1 MKALNRGMQTSALP
15 EAVADTAVEPPSAV
29 DDEGFVGF
37 YRAVFPSL
45 AGYVRGLLGDE
56 QTAGDVAQEA
66 LVRTYARWIKV
77 RAPQPYAYLVATNL
91 VRAEWR
97 RRRRDADEAFRDL
110 SVVGDSEE
118 AASVRDLVERLPGKL
133 RPVVLLHYFADLPID
148 EVAHVLHR
156 PTGTVKRHL
165 HEARQL
171 LLDALEA
178 E

>member
-97 RRRRDADEAFRDL
+97 RRRRVCP
-110 SVVGDSEE
+110 SCG
-118 AASVRDLVERLPGKL
+118 
-133 RPVVLLHYFADLPID
+133 
-148 EVAHVLHR
+148 
-156 PTGTVKRHL
+156 RHF
-165 HEARQL
+165 ETRVCTCGNS
-171 LLDALEA
+171 
-178 E
+178 

>member
-1 MKALNRGMQTSALP
+1 MTTSVAP
-15 EAVADTAVEPPSAV
+15 DAVADTPVEPPAAV
-29 DDEGFVGF
+29 GEEAFVAF
-37 YRAVFPSL
+37 YRAAFPPL

-56 QTAGDVAQEA
+56 QTARDVAQEA
-66 LVRTYARWIKV
+66 LVRTYARWIKI

-97 RRRRDADEAFRDL
+97 RRRYEGDRTLRL
-110 SVVGDSEE
+110 VGTVDGGED
-118 AASVRDLVERLPGKL
+118 AASVRDLVERLPAKL
-133 RPVVLLHYFADLPID
+133 RSSVLLHYFADLPID
-148 EVAHVLHR
+148 EVAHVLQR
-156 PTGTVKRHL
+156 PVGTVKRHL